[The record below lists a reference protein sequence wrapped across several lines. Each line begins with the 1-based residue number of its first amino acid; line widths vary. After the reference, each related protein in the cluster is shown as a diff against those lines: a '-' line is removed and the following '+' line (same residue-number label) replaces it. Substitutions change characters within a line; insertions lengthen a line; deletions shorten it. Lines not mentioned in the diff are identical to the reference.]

1 MKLQE
6 IDKVRYRK
14 HLNRLILI
22 CIAALIVLS
31 LTISSSM
38 IYLVNDGE
46 TSHFWI
52 NLAGVIIAA
61 LLIGFLLSKYR
72 KHPFMHEVIYVW
84 DLKQVLNLIH
94 RRNKK
99 LELAVEQNDVT
110 AMQIMYFYYKACH
123 QLYTLDDNTI
133 TLSSLN
139 QKTNKLDTQIESLN
153 LTITADDFAPDTLAK
168 Y

>member
-1 MKLQE
+1 
-6 IDKVRYRK
+6 
-14 HLNRLILI
+14 
-22 CIAALIVLS
+22 
-31 LTISSSM
+31 
-38 IYLVNDGE
+38 
-46 TSHFWI
+46 
-52 NLAGVIIAA
+52 
-61 LLIGFLLSKYR
+61 
-72 KHPFMHEVIYVW
+72 MHEVIYVW

-139 QKTNKLDTQIESLN
+139 QKINKLDTQIESLN

>member
-31 LTISSSM
+31 LTIPSSM

-61 LLIGFLLSKYR
+61 LLIGFLLSKYK
-72 KHPFMHEVIYVW
+72 KHPFMHEIVYVW

-99 LELAVEQNDVT
+99 LDLAVKKNDVT

-139 QKTNKLDTQIESLN
+139 QKANELDTKIESLN
-153 LTITADDFAPDTLAK
+153 LTITTDDFSPDTLVK